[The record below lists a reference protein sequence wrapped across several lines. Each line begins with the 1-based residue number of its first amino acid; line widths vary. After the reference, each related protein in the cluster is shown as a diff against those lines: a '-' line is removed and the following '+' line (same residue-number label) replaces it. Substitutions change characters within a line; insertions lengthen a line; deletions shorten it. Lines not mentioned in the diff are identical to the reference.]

1 MPLPHSIHLLQNH
14 VSDCMRR
21 ARSTAGSSRDA
32 RSPLCATGVNE
43 PVVTTV
49 PCCWTLELTAAAS
62 AACGPGLVLPIC
74 KCVGHFRCSQV
85 PRESR
90 FCQTSRVPCLGPLDN
105 AVSSPCPAEP
115 SSWPC
120 CCYAVFVFCYHF
132 AINYAVYAISSLDT
146 GSPLR
151 LTHGRRDTPGS
162 CRARSPA
169 LHVGGRDRV
178 ASWSW
183 SCFAVYA
190 VCGCFAAG
198 ANTARRARDDHRVRP
213 GCC

>member
-1 MPLPHSIHLLQNH
+1 MPLPHSIHLLLNH

-90 FCQTSRVPCLGPLDN
+90 FCQTSRVPCLAPVLPVDPDEG
-105 AVSSPCPAEP
+105 V
-115 SSWPC
+115 
-120 CCYAVFVFCYHF
+120 V
-132 AINYAVYAISSLDT
+132 T
-146 GSPLR
+146 GIHSYQL
-151 LTHGRRDTPGS
+151 
-162 CRARSPA
+162 A
-169 LHVGGRDRV
+169 
-178 ASWSW
+178 
-183 SCFAVYA
+183 
-190 VCGCFAAG
+190 
-198 ANTARRARDDHRVRP
+198 
-213 GCC
+213 

>member
-1 MPLPHSIHLLQNH
+1 MPLPHSIHLLLNH

-90 FCQTSRVPCLGPLDN
+90 FCQTSRVPCLGPLSDTLGTGS
-105 AVSSPCPAEP
+105 VVVVQ
-115 SSWPC
+115 
-120 CCYAVFVFCYHF
+120 AVF
-132 AINYAVYAISSLDT
+132 AMKDLALTTD
-146 GSPLR
+146 SPLVAGVR
-151 LTHGRRDTPGS
+151 
-162 CRARSPA
+162 CARSQC
-169 LHVGGRDRV
+169 RCRV
-178 ASWSW
+178 QTPI
-183 SCFAVYA
+183 AVTG
-190 VCGCFAAG
+190 GCFK
-198 ANTARRARDDHRVRP
+198 
-213 GCC
+213 

>member
-1 MPLPHSIHLLQNH
+1 MPLPHSIHLLLNH

-90 FCQTSRVPCLGPLDN
+90 FCQTSRVPCLGPLHGK
-105 AVSSPCPAEP
+105 ALSHYYLGKVVKERTVPLAARCARHRRWCPRCCQHSHWSHARVGRMGRPPLRTAAKSSPGTD
-115 SSWPC
+115 
-120 CCYAVFVFCYHF
+120 
-132 AINYAVYAISSLDT
+132 SLD
-146 GSPLR
+146 GRASPQGWTARKIMAQLSMVPAAAR
-151 LTHGRRDTPGS
+151 FAA
-162 CRARSPA
+162 ARSSG
-169 LHVGGRDRV
+169 LSVL
-178 ASWSW
+178 
-183 SCFAVYA
+183 C
-190 VCGCFAAG
+190 
-198 ANTARRARDDHRVRP
+198 
-213 GCC
+213 